1 MTPKNH
7 FLSASNHFYTQP
19 HTGHCVHKHLNMD
32 LKSLQN
38 PHKLRY
44 YRMIWLKH
52 DLPAGLTVFLVALPL
67 CLGISLASGAP
78 LYAGILSG
86 VIGGLIVSL
95 VSGSQLGVSGPAAG
109 LTTVVAASIL
119 SLGDYRVF
127 LLAVFLAGV
136 FQVLLGLLKLGTVAN
151 YFPSA
156 VIKGMLAAIG
166 IILIS
171 KQIPLALGYDQPDF
185 WTDGFL
191 SLFSV
196 NNFYKN
202 AGNFYK
208 HFSLPVLTITIA
220 GLLILTLLGNYFKTR
235 AKWIPLP
242 LLVVLTG
249 VGLCLA
255 FQQFLPAWSL
265 KSSQLVTIPAN
276 IFAEVTTA
284 DFSKLFGN
292 NQIYKD
298 AFTIGMLASLETLL
312 CMEAIDKLDRLKRK
326 TPVNRELI
334 AQGVG
339 NMVCGLVGAIPMTAV
354 IVRGAANVDAGART
368 KLSSFTHGVF
378 LLGAVLLIP
387 FALNLIPFAALAAI
401 LLITGYNLTKPAL
414 YRSMYKLGWNQF
426 LPFVITIVM
435 VLITDLLEG
444 VAIGLLISIYFL
456 VRNNF
461 KVEYKIEKHRESVTD
476 VYYIKLN
483 SMVTFLNK
491 VNLRNALYK
500 VPPYSVLTIDGS
512 DSRFIDYDVLEM
524 ISEFEQQAREK
535 HIQLVLKNVEK
546 VNVMSVH

>member
-1 MTPKNH
+1 
-7 FLSASNHFYTQP
+7 
-19 HTGHCVHKHLNMD
+19 MD
-32 LKSLQN
+32 LTSAFNRRKLQ
-38 PHKLRY
+38 Y
-44 YRMIWLKH
+44 YRLIWLKH

-86 VIGGLIVSL
+86 VVGGVVVSL
-95 VSGSQLGVSGPAAG
+95 VSGSQLAVSGPAAG
-109 LTTVVAASIL
+109 LTTVVSASIL

-127 LLAVFLAGV
+127 LLAVFVAGV
-136 FQVLLGLLKLGTVAN
+136 FQLLIGLLQLGTVAN

-166 IILIS
+166 VILIS

-185 WTDGFL
+185 WTEGFL
-191 SLFSV
+191 SLFSG
-196 NNFYKN
+196 NHFYKN
-202 AGNFYK
+202 LDNFYH
-208 HFSLPVLTITIA
+208 HFSMPVLTISIV
-220 GLLILTLLGNYFKTR
+220 GVLFFTLLGNFFKKK

-242 LLVVLTG
+242 LIVVLAG
-249 VGLCLA
+249 VGISFA
-255 FQQFLPAWSL
+255 YREFLPAWTL
-265 KSSQLVTIPAN
+265 KSSQLVTIPDN

-292 NQIYKD
+292 PQIFKD
-298 AFTIGMLASLETLL
+298 AFTIALLASLETLL
-312 CMEAIDKLDRLKRK
+312 CMEAIDKLDQLKRK

-354 IVRGAANVDAGART
+354 IVRGAANVDAGGRT

-378 LLGAVLLIP
+378 LLGAVALIP

-414 YRSMYKLGWNQF
+414 YRNMFNLGWNQF

-435 VLITDLLEG
+435 VLVTDLLEG

-461 KVEYKIEKHRESVTD
+461 KAEYKMEKHLDLHTE
-476 VYYIKLN
+476 VYYLKLN

-491 VNLRNALYK
+491 VNLQKTLYK

-524 ISEFEQQAREK
+524 ISEFEKQAHEK
-535 HIQLVLKNVEK
+535 HIQLILKNVER
-546 VNVMSVH
+546 VNVTAIH